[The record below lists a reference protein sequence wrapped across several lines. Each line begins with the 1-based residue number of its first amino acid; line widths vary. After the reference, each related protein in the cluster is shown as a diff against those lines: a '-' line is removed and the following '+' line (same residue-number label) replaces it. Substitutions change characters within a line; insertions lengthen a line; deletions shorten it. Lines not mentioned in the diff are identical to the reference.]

1 MRAIDP
7 IILAIYLVCITLA
20 LSKIVSSFNDEYTA
34 SLDDE
39 TLKQQLAD
47 HNLQDIVGVGFDFEK
62 RYEFGKDDKLK
73 QFKVKVTNKSQT
85 HSVYIDWDCCAM
97 TDLQGRSRRV
107 TRLVPVTTLDLFQ
120 NQVFSTVAPGAA
132 LQEVITAEDVL
143 KRKEPSD
150 KDSAVALE
158 MEVSKPLL
166 DFEALKKS
174 KDDPPKKKYARFVA
188 SIDPLEFSLNLAL
201 RLTGTYYSAEGDRIQ
216 LRCKFILKKL
226 PWYAGVPWNPKD

>member
-1 MRAIDP
+1 MRSIDP
-7 IILAIYLVCITLA
+7 IILVIYLVFIAWA
-20 LSKIVSSFNDEYTA
+20 LSQIVNSFNDEYTV
-34 SLDDE
+34 SLDDDA
-39 TLKQQLAD
+39 LKQQLTD
-47 HNLQDIVGVGFDFEK
+47 QNLQDIVGIGFDFEK
-62 RYEFGKDDKLK
+62 RYEFGKDDKLR
-73 QFKVKVTNKSQT
+73 QFGVKVTNKSQT
-85 HSVYIDWDCCAM
+85 HSIYIDWDYCAT

-107 TRLVPVTTLDLFQ
+107 TRLVPGTTLDLFQ
-120 NQVFSTVAPGAA
+120 NQVFSTVASGAT
-132 LQEVITAEDVL
+132 LKEVITAEDVL

-188 SIDPLEFSLNLAL
+188 RIDPLEFSLDLAL
-201 RLTGTYYSAEGDRIQ
+201 RLIGSTYSAEGDRIQ

-226 PWYAGVPWNPKD
+226 PWYAGLPWNPKD

>member
-7 IILAIYLVCITLA
+7 IILTIYLVCITLA
-20 LSKIVSSFNDEYTA
+20 LFKIVGSFNDEYTA

-47 HNLQDIVGVGFDFEK
+47 HNLQDVVGVGFDFDK
-62 RYEFGKDDKLK
+62 RYEFGKDDKLR

-85 HSVYIDWDCCAM
+85 HSIYIDWDCCTM

-107 TRLVPVTTLDLFQ
+107 TRLVPGTTLDLFQ

-132 LQEVITAEDVL
+132 LKEVITAEDVL

-150 KDSAVALE
+150 TDSAVALE

-174 KDDPPKKKYARFVA
+174 KDEPPRKIRPLCRKDRSARV
-188 SIDPLEFSLNLAL
+188 
-201 RLTGTYYSAEGDRIQ
+201 
-216 LRCKFILKKL
+216 
-226 PWYAGVPWNPKD
+226 